1 MRRVVGKAQTF
12 GSEITPAPAVQVYC
26 YIERINHGEWVDF
39 LIDTGAGGT
48 CLHGTYAFDLQDR
61 MRSRTCKTYGGIAG
75 VSCGYYH
82 EKAELLFRDDK
93 GQELSRKIRLGIQQ
107 FTPEHLKDL
116 DALEECLDCPSLLG
130 RDILNKCLFTYNLN
144 QSEKVVLTFRR

>member
-12 GSEITPAPAVQVYC
+12 GSETIPAPAVQVYC
-26 YIERINHGEWVDF
+26 YIARINHGEWVDF

-48 CLHGTYAFDLQDR
+48 CLHGIYAFDLQDR
-61 MRSRTCKTYGGIAG
+61 MRIRTLKDYGGIAG
-75 VSCGYYH
+75 TRSSYYH
-82 EKAELLFRDDK
+82 EQAELLFRDDK

-107 FTPEHLKDL
+107 FTPEHINNL
-116 DALEECLDCPSLLG
+116 DMLEECLDCPSLLG

-144 QSEKVVLTFRR
+144 QSEKVILTFSC